1 MSNLQYVFQKECIRC
16 GSKADTFKSAFGES
30 RDALILFSPG
40 KEILDATPPLARM
53 SQYSIQDLISMPF
66 ETLFPRRNDYQ
77 DLLTT
82 GRLTG
87 DCPLFVF
94 ESLMKTQSMGTIPV
108 EIAIS
113 PEAGTGDN
121 RPVFQA
127 SIRDISH
134 TYKVLQ
140 NRKNSLDKENGDK
153 RQKEDKLQSI
163 GALAAGIAHNF
174 NNIMTGVYGN
184 IALARL
190 ELEDSSPVI
199 AYLKRAESSMEEA
212 VKLTRQL
219 LTFAKGGTPVKETVE
234 ISSHAH
240 DIADFNLSGSN
251 VRLDMKAPGDLWPI
265 HADKDQIGQV
275 IADLVINAR
284 QSMET
289 GGTLRIEMEN
299 TTLLKDNL
307 LTIARGNYIKF
318 TLTDQGRGIPQK
330 DLERIF
336 DPYFTTKENSSGMG
350 LSICYS
356 IIKKHKGHISVF
368 SQMGTGTSITLYLPA
383 VSPAFS
389 AKDIKE
395 NPMNTPSPNCQAKIL
410 VMDDEEHIRSITQKM
425 LEKFG
430 YTVELT
436 QNGEEA
442 IAEYCK
448 AAEQG
453 TPFSLVIMDL
463 TIPGGMGG
471 KEASKKILELDPQAK
486 VVISSGYSNDPVMA
500 DYQAYGLKGIIPKPF
515 RLNEL
520 KETIETL
527 LSE

>member
-1 MSNLQYVFQKECIRC
+1 MSDLQYVFQKECIRC
-16 GSKADTFKSAFGES
+16 GFKADTFKSAFGNS
-30 RDALILFSPG
+30 RDALLLFSPG
-40 KEILDATPPLARM
+40 KEILNANPPLLRI

-66 ETLFPRRNDYQ
+66 ETLFPRSNDYQ
-77 DLLTT
+77 NLLTT
-82 GRLTG
+82 GRLTRS
-87 DCPLFVF
+87 CPLFIF
-94 ESLMKTQSMGTIPV
+94 ESLMKTQTRGNIPV

-113 PEAGTGDN
+113 PLAGSGEN
-121 RPVFQA
+121 EPIFQA
-127 SIRDISH
+127 NIREMPITRQVQQNFKKNDENEQE
-134 TYKVLQ
+134 KV
-140 NRKNSLDKENGDK
+140 
-153 RQKEDKLQSI
+153 DKLQSI

-174 NNIMTGVYGN
+174 NNIMTGLYGN

-190 ELEDSSPVI
+190 ELKDSSPVI
-199 AYLKRAESSMEEA
+199 AYLEKAESSMEEA

-219 LTFAKGGTPVKETVE
+219 LTFAKGGAPVKETFE
-234 ISSHAH
+234 ISSHVH
-240 DIADFNLSGSN
+240 DIAAFNLSGSN
-251 VRLDMKAPGDLWPI
+251 VRLDMEAPGDLWPI
-265 HADKDQIGQV
+265 HADKNQIGQV
-275 IADLVINAR
+275 IASLVINAR

-289 GGTLRIEMEN
+289 GGALRIKMEN

-307 LTIARGNYIKF
+307 LTIARGTYIKA
-318 TLTDQGRGIPQK
+318 TLTDQGGGIPRK

-430 YTVELT
+430 YKVELT

-515 RLNEL
+515 RLAEL

-527 LSE
+527 LSK

>member
-1 MSNLQYVFQKECIRC
+1 MSDLQNVFQKECIRC
-16 GSKADTFKSAFGES
+16 GFKADTFKSAFGNS
-30 RDALILFSPG
+30 KDALLLFSPG
-40 KEILDATPPLARM
+40 KEILNATPPLARI
-53 SQYSIQDLISMPF
+53 SQYSIQDLMSMPF
-66 ETLFPRRNDYQ
+66 ETLFPRSNDYQ
-77 DLLTT
+77 D
-82 GRLTG
+82 RLTREG
-87 DCPLFVF
+87 PLFIV
-94 ESLMKTQSMGTIPV
+94 ESLMKTQSMGNIPV

-113 PEAGTGDN
+113 PAAGTGNDG
-121 RPVFQA
+121 PVFQA
-127 SIRDISH
+127 NIRNISH
-134 TYKVLQ
+134 TCK
-140 NRKNSLDKENGDK
+140 LDKK
-153 RQKEDKLQSI
+153 KADKLQSI

-174 NNIMTGVYGN
+174 NNVMTGVYGN

-190 ELEDSSPVI
+190 ELEESSPVI
-199 AYLKRAESSMEEA
+199 AYLEKAESSMEEA

-219 LTFAKGGTPVKETVE
+219 LTFAKGGTPVKETFE
-234 ISSHAH
+234 ISSHVH
-240 DIADFNLSGSN
+240 DIAAFNLSGSN
-251 VRLDMKAPGDLWPI
+251 VRLDMEAPGNLWPI

-275 IADLVINAR
+275 IANLVINAR

-289 GGTLRIEMEN
+289 EGTLRIKMEN

-307 LTIARGNYIKF
+307 LTIARGTYLKI

-336 DPYFTTKENSSGMG
+336 DPYFTTKEDSSGMG

-368 SQMGTGTSITLYLPA
+368 SQIGSGTGITLYLPA
-383 VSPAFS
+383 VSPTVT
-389 AKDIKE
+389 AKNSKE
-395 NPMNTPSPNCQAKIL
+395 NPMNMPTQNCQAKIL

-430 YTVELT
+430 YTVALT
-436 QNGEEA
+436 QDGEEA

-471 KEASKKILELDPQAK
+471 KEASKRILELDPQAK
-486 VVISSGYSNDPVMA
+486 VMISSGHSNDPVMA